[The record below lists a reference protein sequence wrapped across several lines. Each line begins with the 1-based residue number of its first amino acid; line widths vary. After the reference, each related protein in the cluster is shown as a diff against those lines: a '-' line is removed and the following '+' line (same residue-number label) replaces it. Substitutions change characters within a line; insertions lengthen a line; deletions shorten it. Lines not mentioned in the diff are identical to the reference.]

1 MWKAIKR
8 IVELPSVKPT
18 QQDLATWLKEIKF
31 ISTISQIFSS
41 LWTLDSVL
49 CCSHWHRKLKD
60 KMVTFY
66 SISHNDVFLAELRW
80 EIWMFQKTR
89 LLSFLPQGPNWHNTR
104 SYIIPKNLYL
114 LTVLDF
120 VLAFY
125 FFSTD
130 FSQPQYWRLFLKTV
144 NF

>member
-1 MWKAIKR
+1 MP
-8 IVELPSVKPT
+8 VVKLT
-18 QQDLATWLKEIKF
+18 QQGLGTWFKEIKF
-31 ISTISQIFSS
+31 ISTVSHIFFS
-41 LWTLDSVL
+41 LWTLNSVL
-49 CCSHWHRKLKD
+49 CWSHWHCKLKD
-60 KMVTFY
+60 KMVTFHFASY
-66 SISHNDVFLAELRW
+66 NDVFLAELRW
-80 EIWMFQKTR
+80 EIWMFQKTG
-89 LLSFLPQGPNWHNTR
+89 LLSFLPQGPNWHNTG

-130 FSQPQYWRLFLKTV
+130 FSQPQYWRLFLKTA

>member
-1 MWKAIKR
+1 M
-8 IVELPSVKPT
+8 PSVKST
-18 QQDLATWLKEIKF
+18 QQGLDTWFKEIKF
-31 ISTISQIFSS
+31 ISTISQIFFS

-49 CCSHWHRKLKD
+49 CCSHWHCKLKD
-60 KMVTFY
+60 KMVTFH
-66 SISHNDVFLAELRW
+66 SASHNDVFLAELRW

-89 LLSFLPQGPNWHNTR
+89 LLSFLPQGPNWHNTG

-130 FSQPQYWRLFLKTV
+130 FSQPQYWRLFLKTA